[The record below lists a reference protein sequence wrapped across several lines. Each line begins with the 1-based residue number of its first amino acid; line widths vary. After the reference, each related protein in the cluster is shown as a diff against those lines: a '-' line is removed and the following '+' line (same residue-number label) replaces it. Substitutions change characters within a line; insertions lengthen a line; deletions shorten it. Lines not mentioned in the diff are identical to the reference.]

1 VRGVFVRPGLFAVGV
16 VYVAMGIVTARV
28 AFLGARDAEGGVPG
42 ALAFLLARPHGGQI
56 LGAVVAGLVGIAAA
70 QFVEAATGRRGAFAR
85 LALAVNAFGYAMLA
99 LTAARLLLH
108 LHREGSLEHAGVA
121 WLFGEPWGARA
132 LLVAG
137 GVVAAGGLVETYQ
150 GVRGRLPF
158 RRALLPGWLARALS
172 GIARFGLV
180 ARGVVLCA
188 VGYFLI
194 RAAQELDPGR
204 IRTMGG
210 TLRAFSQTV
219 LGPAF
224 LGIVAFGLA
233 AYGVYMWTLAILK
246 RKV

>member
-16 VYVAMGIVTARV
+16 VYVAMGVVTARV

-70 QFVEAATGRRGAFAR
+70 QLVEAATGRRGALAR
-85 LALAVNAFGYAMLA
+85 LALAVNGFGYAMLA
-99 LTAARLLLH
+99 LTAARLLLR
-108 LHREGSLEHAGVA
+108 LRRGGSLEHAGVA

-132 LLVAG
+132 LALVG
-137 GVVAAGGLVETYQ
+137 GIVATGGLVETYQ

-158 RRALLPGWLARALS
+158 RRALLPEWLARSLS

-194 RAAQELDPGR
+194 RAAEELDPGR

-210 TLRAFSQTV
+210 TLRAISQTV

-224 LGIVAFGLA
+224 MGIVALGLA
-233 AYGVYMWTLAILK
+233 AYGVYMWTLALLK